1 MFHGLLN
8 IAEARE
14 VKDCDIKNSD
24 LYALVIRVIAAA
36 DSADAKLAV
45 THLDFERESAI
56 RKASRVGETALAL
69 GFARAIG
76 WPVTHEEQEIR
87 WSEAARVLV
96 NPDRYQD
103 GINKPRRVGINSQN
117 QLTVPLPGLI
127 DPVVVSSSPLPFDLD
142 RRSARDWLKQNASEI
157 ASSLTKAIDP
167 SGHGVQVGLH
177 DFVNWMAH
185 LSKES

>member
-1 MFHGLLN
+1 
-8 IAEARE
+8 
-14 VKDCDIKNSD
+14 
-24 LYALVIRVIAAA
+24 
-36 DSADAKLAV
+36 
-45 THLDFERESAI
+45 
-56 RKASRVGETALAL
+56 
-69 GFARAIG
+69 
-76 WPVTHEEQEIR
+76 
-87 WSEAARVLV
+87 VLV

-103 GINKPRRVGINSQN
+103 GINKPRRVGINAQN

-127 DPVVVSSSPLPFDLD
+127 DPVVVSASPLPFDLD

-157 ASSLTKAIDP
+157 ANSLKKAIDP